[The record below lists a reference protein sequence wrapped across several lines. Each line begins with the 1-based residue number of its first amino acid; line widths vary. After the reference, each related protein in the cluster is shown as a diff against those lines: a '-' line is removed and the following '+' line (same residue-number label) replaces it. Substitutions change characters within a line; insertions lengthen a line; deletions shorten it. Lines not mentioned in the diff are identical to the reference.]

1 MQYTDLEDGMIC
13 YLRDGRKC
21 LVLTERM
28 YEIKRDNDDMITEID
43 NRGKTYQW
51 SYKELMILDKKSNS
65 DIIKVE
71 YMGEIIWERIDYV
84 SFMEAVNSGKKFK
97 YKDWVE
103 YHICTEALK
112 ILGNMNEATEKMNE
126 VAWVIEQ

>member
-1 MQYTDLEDGMIC
+1 MQYTDLRDGMIC

-43 NRGKTYQW
+43 NRGKIYQW
-51 SYKELMILDKKSNS
+51 CHKELMLWDEKSNS

-103 YHICTEALK
+103 YHICTEVLR